1 MQTYT
6 VTAQI
11 KVSVMSGTSRA
22 KVLTELREEIGRL
35 QQRPYAPG
43 WSISDASDV
52 RVCYENAGD
61 MPAAEASA
69 RARAETTSP
78 ESEER

>member
-22 KVLTELREEIGRL
+22 RVLTELQEEIGRL

-52 RVCYENAGD
+52 KVCYENAGD

-69 RARAETTSP
+69 RAETTSP